1 MESIKTDPTDGRNW
15 FVLRDLTRSIAKLP
29 GYLRVQQAGL
39 EVFTPMKWV
48 VSGKSDKKIREAD
61 PFIHDLL
68 FVHATREELDPL
80 IERTDTLQYRF
91 IKGLGYQK
99 PMTVRK
105 RDMDLFIEAV
115 MATQTPKYYT
125 PGGLRTLSYGKK
137 VRLVCDGVMNGYEG
151 KLLSVRGSRK
161 KKLVIEV
168 PGVLAVIYEV
178 SPDYIQFI

>member
-1 MESIKTDPTDGRNW
+1 MIYCLFMP
-15 FVLRDLTRSIAKLP
+15 
-29 GYLRVQQAGL
+29 Q
-39 EVFTPMKWV
+39 
-48 VSGKSDKKIREAD
+48 GKSWILSLREQILCSIGSLKDWDIRN
-61 PFIHDLL
+61 
-68 FVHATREELDPL
+68 
-80 IERTDTLQYRF
+80 
-91 IKGLGYQK
+91 
-99 PMTVRK
+99 
-105 RDMDLFIEAV
+105 IEAV

-125 PGGLRTLSYGKK
+125 PEALTTLSYGKK